1 MSLRLYQRT
10 GRAVLAGTGVI
21 VLALATAGA
30 QTAKVPQFAPR
41 DEDPKEYAAGP
52 GRDDTFYAC
61 TACHAFRIV
70 AQQGMTREQWDESLT
85 WMTQRHKMPAITGK
99 ERDVILTY
107 LAANYGPK
115 PDAGARG
122 WKNPFAPQ

>member
-1 MSLRLYQRT
+1 VRHWLYQGIT
-10 GRAVLAGTGVI
+10 RAVSIVAAVAILAM
-21 VLALATAGA
+21 AAAHA
-30 QTAKVPQFAPR
+30 QTAKPPQFAPR

-61 TACHAFRIV
+61 TACHAFKIV
-70 AQQGMTREQWDESLT
+70 AQQGMTREQWDESLN
-85 WMTQRHKMPAITGK
+85 WMTQRHKMPPITGK
-99 ERDVILTY
+99 DRDVILAY